1 VLDGL
6 LDVLRLL
13 PLSFRLYQS
22 SKREIAATFVT
33 RNPRLICESPKEE
46 TAVRKRRWRRSHDL
60 WGFEDR
66 KAVGDLAGSKNS
78 GDLFA

>member
-1 VLDGL
+1 M
-6 LDVLRLL
+6 LDVFRLL
-13 PLSFRLYQS
+13 PFEFEARPIIQAQDRRYV
-22 SKREIAATFVT
+22 VT
-33 RNPRLICESPKEE
+33 RNPGLIRESPKEE
-46 TAVRKRRWRRSHDL
+46 TEARKRRSRRWHDL